1 MAQAI
6 IRHAGGLTRSSQE
19 TDMPVK
25 ELLKVEGLK
34 KYFPVK
40 SGVLS
45 RVTNFVKAVDGVDI
59 SVFEGE
65 TVGLVGESGC
75 GKTTLGKTI
84 IKLLEP
90 TEGEIYFDGNNIT
103 RLSPSS
109 MRAVRKK
116 MQIVFQDPYGS
127 LNPRM
132 KVESIVSEGLVIH
145 GISSG
150 GERKDIV
157 LDILRTVGLREDALP
172 RYPHEFSGGQR
183 QRIAIARALAL
194 RPDFVVCDEPISAL
208 DVSVQAQIINL
219 FIELQDKFRL
229 AYLFISH
236 DLRVVRHISDRVAV
250 MYLGKIVEFAKSGE
264 LYKNPLHPYTQT
276 LISSVPVADPERKR
290 KMTVLKG
297 DVPSPINPPT
307 GCSFH
312 PRCPIAVEKCSRE
325 EPELRDLG
333 GGHLVSCHLL

>member
-1 MAQAI
+1 M
-6 IRHAGGLTRSSQE
+6 S
-19 TDMPVK
+19 VK
-25 ELLKVEGLK
+25 ELLKVENLK

-40 SGVLS
+40 SGVFS
-45 RVTNFVKAVDGVDI
+45 TVTNFVKAVDGVDLNI
-59 SVFEGE
+59 HEGE

-84 IKLLEP
+84 LKLLEP
-90 TEGEIYFDGNNIT
+90 THGEIYFEDIDIT
-103 RLSPSS
+103 HLSPSK
-109 MRAVRKK
+109 MRPFRRE

-145 GISSG
+145 EILSKK
-150 GERKDIV
+150 ERRDIIKE
-157 LDILRTVGLREDALP
+157 ILRTVGLRDDALP

-194 RPDFVVCDEPISAL
+194 KPKFIVCDEPISAL

-219 FIELQDKFRL
+219 FIELQEKFGL
-229 AYLFISH
+229 TYLFISH

-250 MYLGKIVEFAKSGE
+250 MYLGKIVEFSPSKE
-264 LYKNPLHPYTQT
+264 LYKNPLHPYTKI
-276 LISSVPVADPERKR
+276 LIASVPIADPQKKR
-290 KMTVLKG
+290 QPSALKG
-297 DVPSPINPPT
+297 DVPSPINPPS

-312 PRCPIAVEKCSRE
+312 PRCPIAVEKCKTV
-325 EPELRDLG
+325 EPELRDIG
-333 GGHLVSCHLL
+333 SGHYVSCHLV

>member
-1 MAQAI
+1 MA
-6 IRHAGGLTRSSQE
+6 L
-19 TDMPVK
+19 K
-25 ELLKVEGLK
+25 ELVKIERLK
-34 KYFPVK
+34 KYFPVQ

-45 RVTNFVKAVDGVDI
+45 RVTNHVKAVDGVDMTI
-59 SVFEGE
+59 SEGE

-84 IKLLEP
+84 IKLLDP
-90 TEGEIYFDGNNIT
+90 TEGSIYLRGDDIT
-103 RLSPSS
+103 GLSPSR
-109 MRAVRKK
+109 MRPYREK

-145 GISSG
+145 NISTP
-150 GERKDIV
+150 GERKGIV
-157 LDILRTVGLREDALP
+157 RELLRTVGLREDALP

-194 RPDFVVCDEPISAL
+194 NPEFVVCDEPISAL

-219 FIELQDKFRL
+219 FMELQEKFRL
-229 AYLFISH
+229 TYLFISH

-250 MYLGKIVEFAKSGE
+250 MYLGKVVEFAPSGE
-264 LYKNPLHPYTQT
+264 LYKNPLHPYTRV
-276 LISSVPVADPERKR
+276 LISSVPVADPDRQR

-297 DVPSPINPPT
+297 DVPSPINPPA

-312 PRCPIAVEKCSRE
+312 PRCPIAVAKCGSV
-325 EPELRDLG
+325 EPELRDAG
-333 GGHLVSCHLL
+333 GGHLVSCHLA

>member
-1 MAQAI
+1 M
-6 IRHAGGLTRSSQE
+6 S
-19 TDMPVK
+19 VK
-25 ELLKVEGLK
+25 ELVKVEKLK

-40 SGVLS
+40 SGVFS
-45 RVTNFVKAVDGVDI
+45 TVTNFVKAVDGVDLNI
-59 SVFEGE
+59 NEGE

-84 IKLLEP
+84 LKLLEP
-90 TEGEIYFDGNNIT
+90 TQGEIYFEDNDIT
-103 RLSPSS
+103 HLSPSK
-109 MRAVRKK
+109 MRPFRRE

-145 GISSG
+145 EILSKKQRRDMIK
-150 GERKDIV
+150 E
-157 LDILRTVGLREDALP
+157 ILRTVGLRDDALP

-194 RPDFVVCDEPISAL
+194 KPKFIVCDEPISAL

-219 FIELQDKFRL
+219 FIELQEKL
-229 AYLFISH
+229 GLTYLFISH

-250 MYLGKIVEFAKSGE
+250 MYLGKIVEFSPSKE
-264 LYKNPLHPYTQT
+264 LYKNPLHPYTKI
-276 LISSVPVADPERKR
+276 LIASVPIADPQKKR
-290 KMTVLKG
+290 QQSVLKG
-297 DVPSPINPPT
+297 DVPSPINPPS

-312 PRCPIAVEKCSRE
+312 PRCPIAVEKCKTV
-325 EPELRDLG
+325 EPELRDIG
-333 GGHLVSCHLL
+333 SGHYVSCHLV

>member
-1 MAQAI
+1 
-6 IRHAGGLTRSSQE
+6 
-19 TDMPVK
+19 MPMK
-25 ELLKVEGLK
+25 ELLRIEGLK

-45 RVTNFVKAVDGVDI
+45 RISNFVKAVDGVDMT
-59 SVFEGE
+59 VLKGE

-90 TEGEIYFDGNNIT
+90 TGGDIFFEEKNIT
-103 RLSPSS
+103 RLSPSQ
-109 MRAVRKK
+109 MRTFRRK

-132 KVESIVSEGLVIH
+132 KVESIVSEGLIIH
-145 GISSG
+145 NISSA
-150 GERKDIV
+150 GERKAIV
-157 LDILRTVGLREDALP
+157 TELLRTVGLREDALP

-194 RPDFVVCDEPISAL
+194 NPDFVVCDEPISAL

-219 FIELQDKFRL
+219 FIELQEKFSL
-229 AYLFISH
+229 TYLFISH

-250 MYLGKIVEFAKSGE
+250 MYLGKIVEFAGSKE
-264 LYKNPLHPYTQT
+264 LYKNPLHPYTQI
-276 LISSVPVADPERKR
+276 LISSVPIADPERKR

-297 DVPSPINPPT
+297 DVPSPINPPA

-312 PRCPIAVEKCSRE
+312 PRCPIAVEKCSSV
-325 EPELRDLG
+325 EPELRDVG
-333 GGHLVSCHLL
+333 GGHLVSCHLV

>member
-1 MAQAI
+1 MA
-6 IRHAGGLTRSSQE
+6 L
-19 TDMPVK
+19 K
-25 ELLKVEGLK
+25 ELVRIERLK
-34 KYFPVK
+34 KYFPVQ

-45 RVTNFVKAVDGVDI
+45 RVTNYVKAVDGIDMTI
-59 SVFEGE
+59 SEGE

-84 IKLLEP
+84 LKLLEP
-90 TEGEIYFDGNNIT
+90 TEGKIYFGADNIT
-103 RLSPSS
+103 GLSPSR
-109 MRAVRKK
+109 MRPYREK

-145 GISSG
+145 NISTP
-150 GERKDIV
+150 GERKGIV
-157 LDILRTVGLREDALP
+157 RELLRTVGLREDALP

-194 RPDFVVCDEPISAL
+194 NPEFVVCDEPISAL

-219 FIELQDKFRL
+219 FIELQEKFRL
-229 AYLFISH
+229 TYLFISH

-250 MYLGKIVEFAKSGE
+250 MYLGKVVEFAPSGE
-264 LYKNPLHPYTQT
+264 LYRNPLHPYTRV
-276 LISSVPVADPERKR
+276 LISSVPVADPDRRR

-297 DVPSPINPPT
+297 DVPSPINPPS

-312 PRCPIAVEKCSRE
+312 PRCPIAVEKCAFV
-325 EPELRDLG
+325 EPELRDAG
-333 GGHLVSCHLL
+333 GGHLVSCHLA

>member
-1 MAQAI
+1 MA
-6 IRHAGGLTRSSQE
+6 L
-19 TDMPVK
+19 K
-25 ELLKVEGLK
+25 ELVRIEGLK
-34 KYFPVK
+34 KYFPVQ

-45 RVTNFVKAVDGVDI
+45 RVTNFVKAVDGVDMTI
-59 SVFEGE
+59 SEGE

-90 TEGEIYFDGNNIT
+90 TKGNIYFRADNIT
-103 RLSPSS
+103 GLSPSR
-109 MRAVRKK
+109 MRPYRKK

-132 KVESIVSEGLVIH
+132 KVESIVAEGLVIH
-145 GISSG
+145 NISTP
-150 GERKDIV
+150 GERKGIV
-157 LDILRTVGLREDALP
+157 RELLRTVGLREDALP

-194 RPDFVVCDEPISAL
+194 NPEFVVCDEPISAL

-219 FIELQDKFRL
+219 FIELQEKFRL
-229 AYLFISH
+229 TYLFISH

-250 MYLGKIVEFAKSGE
+250 MYLGKVVEFAPSGE
-264 LYKNPLHPYTQT
+264 LYKNPLHPYTRV
-276 LISSVPVADPERKR
+276 LISSVPVADPDKQR

-297 DVPSPINPPT
+297 DVPSPINPPS

-312 PRCPIAVEKCSRE
+312 PRCPIAVEKCSSV
-325 EPELRDLG
+325 EPELRDAG
-333 GGHLVSCHLL
+333 GGHLVSCHLA

>member
-1 MAQAI
+1 
-6 IRHAGGLTRSSQE
+6 
-19 TDMPVK
+19 MPLK
-25 ELLKVEGLK
+25 ELVKIERLK
-34 KYFPVK
+34 KYFPVQ
-40 SGVLS
+40 SGLLS
-45 RVTNFVKAVDGVDI
+45 RVTNFVKAVDGVDMTI
-59 SVFEGE
+59 SRGE

-75 GKTTLGKTI
+75 GKTTLGKTV

-90 TEGEIYFDGNNIT
+90 TGGDIIFEDENIT
-103 RLSPSS
+103 KLSPSR
-109 MRAVRKK
+109 MRPYRKK

-145 GISSG
+145 GISTPS
-150 GERKDIV
+150 ERKGIV
-157 LDILRTVGLREDALP
+157 RELMRTVGLREDALA

-194 RPDFVVCDEPISAL
+194 NPEFVVCDEPISAL

-219 FIELQDKFRL
+219 FMDLQEKFSL
-229 AYLFISH
+229 TYLFISH

-250 MYLGKIVEFAKSGE
+250 MYLGKIVESAPSAE
-264 LYKNPLHPYTQT
+264 LYKNPLHPYTRI
-276 LISSVPVADPERKR
+276 LISSVPVADPDKHR

-297 DVPSPINPPT
+297 DVPSPINPPS

-312 PRCPIAVEKCSRE
+312 PRCPIAVEKCSTVT
-325 EPELRDLG
+325 PELRDAG
-333 GGHLVSCHLL
+333 GGHLVSCHLA

>member
-1 MAQAI
+1 MA
-6 IRHAGGLTRSSQE
+6 L
-19 TDMPVK
+19 K
-25 ELLKVEGLK
+25 ELVRIEGLK
-34 KYFPVK
+34 KYFPVQ

-45 RVTNFVKAVDGVDI
+45 RVTNFVKAVDGVDMTI
-59 SVFEGE
+59 SEGE

-90 TEGEIYFDGNNIT
+90 TAGKIFFGTDNIT
-103 RLSPSS
+103 GLSPSR
-109 MRAVRKK
+109 MRPYREK

-132 KVESIVSEGLVIH
+132 KVESIVAEGLVIH
-145 GISSG
+145 NISTP
-150 GERKDIV
+150 GERKGIV
-157 LDILRTVGLREDALP
+157 RELLRTVGLREDALP

-194 RPDFVVCDEPISAL
+194 NPEFVVCDEPISAL

-219 FIELQDKFRL
+219 FMELQEKFRL
-229 AYLFISH
+229 TYLFISH

-250 MYLGKIVEFAKSGE
+250 MYLGKVVEFAPSGE
-264 LYKNPLHPYTQT
+264 LYKNPLHPYTRV
-276 LISSVPVADPERKR
+276 LISSVPVADPDKQR

-297 DVPSPINPPT
+297 DVPSPINPPS

-312 PRCPIAVEKCSRE
+312 PRCPIAVEKCSSV
-325 EPELRDLG
+325 EPELRDAG
-333 GGHLVSCHLL
+333 GGHLVSCHLA